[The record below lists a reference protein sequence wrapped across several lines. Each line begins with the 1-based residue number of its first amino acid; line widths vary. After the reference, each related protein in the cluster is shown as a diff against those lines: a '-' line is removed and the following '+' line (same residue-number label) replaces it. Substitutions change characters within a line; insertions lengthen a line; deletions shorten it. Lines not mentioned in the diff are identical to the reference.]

1 MADSEVARGKAD
13 QSTSNGKS
21 EKKSLV
27 EIKNG
32 KVLFRQKPMS
42 FEKATETM
50 QETVKFREYL
60 EGCIEKREPPLTAIP
75 TKHQP
80 LIAKFVQESDK
91 TVLYLAKHIQQEL
104 VLAPDDDDEDA
115 NTLPDILPVET
126 IETTIKALAD
136 RVNYG
141 IDAPNSTKLPAS
153 LCVWRWEVKDSH
165 RDFLPKASR
174 DKIESRLAE
183 RLQVGNS
190 DEAIG
195 AILTEGQGKKDLNAL
210 FVALP
215 QNERDI
221 MLGVKSDVKTAQS
234 KLKPLVRA
242 SSNDA
247 ESRARSVSPSKAAE
261 KKAETDANG
270 NENDGTPKAA
280 RKKTVDPEKAAK
292 EKERLEKKTA
302 KAEREKKEKEAQDK
316 SRSIMAS
323 FFGKPKA
330 STSASPAKAP
340 TASTSKKTTSDF
352 DKTFKP
358 FAPKKGSEVA
368 PVNWFKESKK
378 KKNVMVGDVI
388 ITDDDEDVNMEA
400 EVDVAPLSPRSHL
413 KSVVSSLPPSFSH
426 TRPSRYT
433 RAGACFKTY
442 HPDPVRSV
450 ITRLCEAEISDDTAA
465 VRGLLAELRDRQA
478 LPAKVLI
485 FHEDARPGYFGT
497 FTRRSRIVGPRT
509 AFARDD
515 VAVDYTYDSGE
526 EWGEEE
532 AGGDD
537 VAEASDDDKDEE
549 EASSDL
555 DDWLIDDDEEEVPTP
570 IEEREGMDGFPFPPE
585 QIKAKRK
592 AEPKEKD
599 AGDGAKAKKRKVVV
613 PLVPF
618 IKGPCW
624 ENEIGKCEF
633 DPFKLYRV
641 QFFNDTPYP
650 VDPFTFVSGPVE
662 VPKPVAKLGPSTSS
676 NIQFVVPALPAHV
689 LTSTNGPTSIPLQA
703 QPKRPAIT
711 PKNPFP
717 ETHVPFLMNKIASLG
732 TSSLAVLV
740 DSIHQDLKAHK
751 VKKNAIEVKVR
762 EICAKDSRK
771 VWVVK
776 DEIKVR
782 IAFEFL
788 YFHRSSPSLFP
799 FRRPTD

>member
-1 MADSEVARGKAD
+1 MADTGVAKGNKAD
-13 QSTSNGKS
+13 PSTSNGKT

-60 EGCIEKREPPLTAIP
+60 EACIEKQKPPLTAIP
-75 TKHQP
+75 TEHQP

-104 VLAPDDDDEDA
+104 VPAPDDDDDEDA
-115 NTLPDILPVET
+115 KPSPNILPVET
-126 IETTIKALAD
+126 IEMTIKALAD
-136 RVNYG
+136 RINYG
-141 IDAPNSTKLPAS
+141 IDAPNSTKVPAS
-153 LCVWRWEVKDSH
+153 LCVWRWEVKNSH

-183 RLQVGNS
+183 RLQ
-190 DEAIG
+190 
-195 AILTEGQGKKDLNAL
+195 GKKDLNAL
-210 FVALP
+210 FFALP
-215 QNERDI
+215 QTERDT

-234 KLKPLVRA
+234 KLKPLVCA

-247 ESRARSVSPSKAAE
+247 KSRARSVSPTKAAE
-261 KKAETDANG
+261 KKAETDVNG
-270 NENDGTPKAA
+270 IENDGTPKAA
-280 RKKTVDPEKAAK
+280 RKKIVDPEKVAK

-302 KAEREKKEKEAQDK
+302 KAEREKKEKKAQDK

-340 TASTSKKTTSDF
+340 TASSSKKTTSDF

-378 KKNVMVGDVI
+378 RKNVVVDDVI
-388 ITDDDEDVNMEA
+388 IIDDDEDVNMEP
-400 EVDVAPLSPRSHL
+400 EVDVTPLSPRSHL
-413 KSVVSSLPPSFSH
+413 KSVVSSLPPSIGH
-426 TRPSRYT
+426 PRTSRYT

-450 ITRLCEAEISDDTAA
+450 ITRLSEAEISDDTAA
-465 VRGLLAELRDRQA
+465 VRSLLAELRDREA

-509 AFARDD
+509 PFARDD

-537 VAEASDDDKDEE
+537 VADASDEDKDEE
-549 EASSDL
+549 EASSDM
-555 DDWLIDDDEEEVPTP
+555 DDWLVDDDEEEVATP
-570 IEEREGMDGFPFPPE
+570 IEEREGVDGFPFPPE
-585 QIKAKRK
+585 QVKAKRK
-592 AEPKEKD
+592 AEGKEKD
-599 AGDGAKAKKRKVVV
+599 IGDGAKAKKRKVVV

-633 DPFKLYRV
+633 DPFKPYRI

-662 VPKPVAKLGPSTSS
+662 VPKPAVKLASSTSS
-676 NIQFVVPALPAHV
+676 NIQFVVPALPAH
-689 LTSTNGPTSIPLQA
+689 LLAGTSTNGSTSVSAQG
-703 QPKRPAIT
+703 QPKRPAIV

-717 ETHVPFLMNKIASLG
+717 ETHVPFLVDKIASLG

-776 DEIKVR
+776 DEIKASYGLTAS
-782 IAFEFL
+782 I
-788 YFHRSSPSLFP
+788 
-799 FRRPTD
+799 